1 MPRNLFIGHT
11 QPLCDVLLT
20 LMFLQ
25 DVKVRGEFFD
35 LQKRL
40 RLAHVYGECDRYVL
54 EHISL
59 FRLTKFHHIYE

>member
-11 QPLCDVLLT
+11 QPLCDVLFT
-20 LMFLQ
+20 LMLLQ
-25 DVKVRGEFFD
+25 DIEVRGEFFY

-40 RLAHVYGECDRYVL
+40 RLAHVYSKCDRYVL

-59 FRLTKFHHIYE
+59 FRLTKFHHIDE